1 MNSGLERDL
10 NNIGIEVQTGI
21 KSAVQEGEYVAGTW
35 NAEGE
40 MYRIGEG
47 RAIALDVLN
56 PFLRERSFANAVLE
70 FTRKFGPLT
79 IPFSRGE
86 SFRFSIREWKT
97 ARRALHFVWKAAA
110 SGRRSNRAVKIPC
123 ESNLDYFNRSQ
134 GRLTFRTQTLSTYAA
149 LEIASIPAE
158 LLRTCENQK
167 FGCKSP
173 FFFAS
178 DLRER
183 YCSATCAH
191 EAKKRIKLKWWNE
204 NRRGK

>member
-1 MNSGLERDL
+1 MNSGLESGL
-10 NNIGIEVQTGI
+10 NNIGIEVQTGT
-21 KSAVQEGEYVAGTW
+21 KSAVPEGDYVAGKW
-35 NAEGE
+35 DAEGE
-40 MYRIGEG
+40 VYRIGEG
-47 RAIALDVLN
+47 RAIALEVLN
-56 PFLRERSFANAVLE
+56 PFLGERSFANAVLE

-79 IPFSRGE
+79 IPFSRSE
-86 SFRFSIREWKT
+86 SFRFSIREWKA
-97 ARRALHFVWKAAA
+97 ARRELHFVWKA
-110 SGRRSNRAVKIPC
+110 SGARGNRAIKIPC
-123 ESNLDYFNRSQ
+123 DGSNLDYFNRGH

-158 LLRTCENQK
+158 HLRTCENQK

-183 YCSATCAH
+183 YCSETCAH